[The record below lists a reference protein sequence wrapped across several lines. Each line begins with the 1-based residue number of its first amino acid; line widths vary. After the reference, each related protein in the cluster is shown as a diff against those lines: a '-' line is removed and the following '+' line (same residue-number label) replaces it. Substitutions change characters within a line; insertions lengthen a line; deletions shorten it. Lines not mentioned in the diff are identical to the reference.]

1 MTLSLVVK
9 PGRPSTCMR
18 RFHVL
23 MAAVMGGT
31 VAVVT
36 NWELTLSDTHSGG
49 DQRSEMLLTL
59 ALLALLVSP
68 VLPLQCYVC
77 SSSTTNE
84 ACNANTQECTPPL
97 DTCMTIVD
105 TLGSATAIVKQ
116 CASLTTCRAA
126 ASSSSVDAN
135 GNGNSVN
142 CCNSFNLC
150 NFSGAEQLHGFSL
163 LLVLTVALLL
173 LLLLQH

>member
-1 MTLSLVVK
+1 
-9 PGRPSTCMR
+9 
-18 RFHVL
+18 
-23 MAAVMGGT
+23 MGGT

-36 NWELTLSDTHSGG
+36 NREHTLSDTHSGA
-49 DQRSEMLLTL
+49 DQCSEMLLAL

-77 SSSTTNE
+77 SSSATNE
-84 ACNANTQECTPPL
+84 ACNANTQECTAPL

-116 CASLTTCRAA
+116 CASLTTCQGAA
-126 ASSSSVDAN
+126 ASSSVDAN
-135 GNGNSVN
+135 GNGNTVN

-150 NFSGAEQLHGFSL
+150 NHSRAEPLHAVSL
-163 LLVLTVALLL
+163 VAVLTVAGLLL
-173 LLLLQH
+173 LWH

>member
-1 MTLSLVVK
+1 MYEAFSC
-9 PGRPSTCMR
+9 PDGSCHGWNR
-18 RFHVL
+18 RRGDKL
-23 MAAVMGGT
+23 G
-31 VAVVT
+31 
-36 NWELTLSDTHSGG
+36 THSLRHTLRWRPAIG
-49 DQRSEMLLTL
+49 DAAHTRPPRSARL
-59 ALLALLVSP
+59 S
-68 VLPLQCYVC
+68 